1 VPCAN
6 RLAANSRRA
15 GDVNWPASCD
25 ACVAH
30 SAALEKMPLSLKTQE
45 ILKDRYRVR
54 ERIGQGGAGSIYLAD
69 DLRLEGRLCALK
81 EVEYD
86 RALSENLRDEARQQ
100 FLREATILARFD
112 HPNLPKVS
120 DYFSKGARD
129 YLVMDYVPG
138 DDLRAMM
145 LEAKRNGVFLPERQ
159 VLGWAHQLADALVYL
174 HGQEPPVVHRDI
186 KPSNLK
192 ITPGGVL
199 KLVDFGLVKIM
210 SPDQEMTITVIQGL
224 GTALYTPLEQY
235 GSDETHT
242 DARSDVYSYGAT
254 LYHVLTNE
262 PPVDARKRFIKPS
275 SLVPP
280 RQINPEVS
288 SRTERAILWAMALH
302 PDDRPQTMNEL
313 TSFLFE
319 GANIP
324 TTPRPSQ
331 LGMDRPG
338 PDYFGSRADSFVAWA
353 AASLLLLSLIATLI
367 R

>member
-1 VPCAN
+1 
-6 RLAANSRRA
+6 
-15 GDVNWPASCD
+15 
-25 ACVAH
+25 
-30 SAALEKMPLSLKTQE
+30 MPLALKNAE
-45 ILKDRYRVR
+45 VLRGRYQVR

-86 RALSENLRDEARQQ
+86 RALADNIREEARQQ

-120 DYFSKGARD
+120 DFFSSGARD

-138 DDLRAMM
+138 DDLRAIV
-145 LEAKRNGVFLPERQ
+145 LEARRNHVFLPEAQ
-159 VLGWAHQLADALVYL
+159 VLGWARQLADALAYL
-174 HGQEPPVVHRDI
+174 HGQVPSIVHRDI

-192 ITPGGVL
+192 VTPGGVL

-210 SPDQEMTITVIQGL
+210 STDQEMTITVIQGQ

-242 DARSDVYSYGAT
+242 DTRSDIYAFGAT
-254 LYHVLTNE
+254 LYHLLTNE
-262 PPVDARKRFIKPS
+262 PPAEARNRFIHPT
-275 SLVPP
+275 SLVRPS
-280 RQINPEVS
+280 QINPGVAA
-288 SRTERAILWAMALH
+288 RTEKAILWAMALH
-302 PDDRPQTMNEL
+302 PDDRPQTVDDL
-313 TSFLFE
+313 SRVLFE
-319 GANIP
+319 GGNIP
-324 TTPRPSQ
+324 SRPRAPQSAFDIPM
-331 LGMDRPG
+331 LEL
-338 PDYFGSRADSFVAWA
+338 FGTRADALLAWA